1 MKKNM
6 FPAVQICLVFC
17 AVFGLLMPAA
27 ADQCLPERLDWM
39 LGDEK
44 CGDLV
49 FADVIEVM
57 HTCDDVQLRIRA
69 ADGLGRYRGPE
80 VFKALY
86 RVLDVDRSPMARAAA
101 LNALDSIIQRRALKP
116 NREIMEAYFLV
127 YQYDRHAPNRARARE
142 LLERL
147 GASAKQLGSRS
158 YISASYKVL
167 LPMQVFTA
175 ATETS
180 TQVAGLS
187 PGDRFTIHD
196 ELSGNDQ
203 TTCWFKIKTP
213 TGATGWACGLKD
225 SREYFGTDDMPPRPF
240 ESNIRSLREINN
252 ASQAF
257 ELELRTN
264 KPDNTFQSGEE
275 IVFFVKADR
284 DCFVTL
290 IYFSPQSGGYVLFP
304 NRDQTDMRITA
315 GVDVRIPSEGSP
327 LVFKASKPGVEEISV
342 IATLRPVEIFTDDEV
357 VPGALYAIKAG
368 PQTTARGVDRLL
380 RYFDQTLWA
389 AAHAAITIPE

>member
-1 MKKNM
+1 
-6 FPAVQICLVFC
+6 
-17 AVFGLLMPAA
+17 
-27 ADQCLPERLDWM
+27 M
-39 LGDEK
+39 LGNEK

-49 FADVIEVM
+49 FADVIEIM

-86 RVLDVDRSPMARAAA
+86 RVLDADRSPMARAAA

-116 NREIMEAYFLV
+116 DREIMEAYFLV

-147 GASAKQLGSRS
+147 GASAKLLGSRS

-167 LPMQVFTA
+167 LPMQVYTA

-180 TQVAGLS
+180 AQAAGLS

-213 TGATGWACGLKD
+213 KGAIGWVCGLKD
-225 SREYFGTDDMPPRPF
+225 SREYFGTDDIPPRPF
-240 ESNIRSLREINN
+240 ESNIRSLREISN

-257 ELELRTN
+257 ALELRTN
-264 KPDNTFQSGEE
+264 HPDNTFQPGEE
-275 IVFFVKADR
+275 IAFFVKADR
-284 DCFVTL
+284 NCFVTL
-290 IYFSPQSGGYVLFP
+290 VYFSPQSGGYVLFP
-304 NRDQTDMRITA
+304 NRDQADMRINA
-315 GVDVRIPSEGSP
+315 GVEVRIPSEGSP
-327 LVFKASKPGVEEISV
+327 LVFKASKSGVEEISV
-342 IATLRPVEIFTDDEV
+342 IATLRPVKIFTDDEV

-380 RYFDQTLWA
+380 RYFDQALWA
-389 AAHAAITIPE
+389 AAHTAITISE